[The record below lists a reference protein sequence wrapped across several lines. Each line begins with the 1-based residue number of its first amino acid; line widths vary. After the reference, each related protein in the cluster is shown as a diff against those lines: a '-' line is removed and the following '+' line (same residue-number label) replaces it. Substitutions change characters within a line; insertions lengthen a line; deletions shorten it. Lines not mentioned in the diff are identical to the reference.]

1 MFVIGLAGGSGS
13 GKSIVAVFFGINH
26 IPTFDCDGVYH
37 KLISRRGAL
46 THELAQ
52 VFGEGILLPDGFV
65 NRRALAEIVFS
76 DEEKRKT
83 LNRITHKHILDALH
97 DWVKQTENE
106 GYSVAVVDAP
116 LLFESGFD
124 RECDVTIAVTA
135 PTETRIDRIVARDG
149 ITREQAAERIA
160 SQIPDDELEKRA
172 DFVIRNDGDVMNVDK
187 QFRSILQKINERRKK
202 K

>member
-13 GKSIVAVFFGINH
+13 GKSLVTAFFGIEN
-26 IPTFDCDGVYH
+26 IPSFDCDAVYH
-37 KLISRRGAL
+37 QLISRRGDL
-46 THELAQ
+46 TSELSQA
-52 VFGEGILLPDGFV
+52 FGENILLPDGFI
-65 NRRALAEIVFS
+65 NRRALAEIVFA

-97 DWVKQTENE
+97 DWLKQIEKE

-172 DFVIRNDGDVMNVDK
+172 DFVIHNDGDVMNVDK
-187 QFRSILQKINERRKK
+187 QFQSILHKINERRKK

>member
-1 MFVIGLAGGSGS
+1 M
-13 GKSIVAVFFGINH
+13 
-26 IPTFDCDGVYH
+26 
-37 KLISRRGAL
+37 
-46 THELAQ
+46 
-52 VFGEGILLPDGFV
+52 
-65 NRRALAEIVFS
+65 FS

-97 DWVKQTENE
+97 DWLKQTENE
-106 GYSVAVVDAP
+106 GHSVALVDAP

-187 QFRSILQKINERRKK
+187 QFQSILQKINERRKK